1 MTSNR
6 IGLGLLAAGLV
17 GAAVWWASQGT
28 REGATTTA
36 VAPNTAAPG
45 EEMVAV
51 ALPDLAGDAAVG
63 QAVFAARCAAC
74 HGPNAGGVDG
84 AGPPLVHVYYEPNH
98 HGDAA
103 FFLAAER
110 GVRAHHWRFGDMPPV
125 EGVTRAEIAAA
136 IAFVRRVQR
145 ENGIF

>member
-1 MTSNR
+1 MTMTKMGF
-6 IGLGLLAAGLV
+6 GLGSAVLV
-17 GAAVWWASQGT
+17 GAAALALWNQGLPKPDPSNSGT
-28 REGATTTA
+28 PDG
-36 VAPNTAAPG
+36 
-45 EEMVAV
+45 EMVAV
-51 ALPDLAGDAAVG
+51 ALPDLAGDAALG
-63 QAVFAARCAAC
+63 QVVFADRCAVC
-74 HGPNAGGVDG
+74 HGPNAGGIEG
-84 AGPPLVHVYYEPNH
+84 AGPPLVHIYYEPNH

-125 EGVTRAEIAAA
+125 EGVTRAEIAAT